1 MFAQKKADPRDDVR
15 KHAAAVKIQC
25 LIRKFLAV
33 RYVSKRAKKTWQ
45 RVFDPVFKI
54 YFFYNRLNGQSQ
66 WTVPRF
72 IDLFSDKDIESAKL
86 LQRIV
91 RSFIGRMRARKVAH
105 QKYTRFYDSNVN
117 KFYWMVNATQQ
128 TSWKASPWLMR
139 QEIPMPPED
148 QMLYNSAQKI
158 KELEAMLKQ
167 KEKEIKDVRK
177 KRYEELEPLVLQD
190 RVANAKSLQRS
201 KNMDE
206 WTIDQLAAWF
216 TELKMDDYIPFL
228 YSNRSVE

>member
-1 MFAQKKADPRDDVR
+1 
-15 KHAAAVKIQC
+15 
-25 LIRKFLAV
+25 
-33 RYVSKRAKKTWQ
+33 
-45 RVFDPVFKI
+45 
-54 YFFYNRLNGQSQ
+54 
-66 WTVPRF
+66 
-72 IDLFSDKDIESAKL
+72 
-86 LQRIV
+86 
-91 RSFIGRMRARKVAH
+91 
-105 QKYTRFYDSNVN
+105 
-117 KFYWMVNATQQ
+117 
-128 TSWKASPWLMR
+128 
-139 QEIPMPPED
+139 MPPED